1 MNKDDYW
8 FWICNIKDVW
18 NGRISRL
25 LEEFGTPKELF
36 NTDKGEIISRLSKT
50 ELKNTSVIDNI
61 VSSINEEKV
70 LEKKEELK
78 RKNIRFIHVE
88 SKEYP
93 EKLRYI
99 ADYPY
104 GIYCIGDIS
113 KINNMSVA
121 MVGARNCTNYGRDIA
136 KRLAFELGANGINV
150 ISGMA
155 RGIDGESHMG
165 CINAGGT
172 TYAVLGCGV
181 DICYPRE
188 NIDLYERIIENGAL
202 ISDYPMGTAPAG
214 WQFPQRNR
222 LISGLADKILVV
234 EAREKSG
241 SLITVNYGLEQGK
254 DIYAV
259 PGRICDTLS
268 GGCNRLIKE
277 GAGIV
282 LTAKDMVD
290 DINFSIIDNSKKIR
304 NNNYALEKDLEML
317 YSCVDLFPKSIH
329 QLSMETG
336 MDGVNILRNLIKLQM
351 NNLIEEPTKNYYVRK
366 I

>member
-1 MNKDDYW
+1 MNRDDYW

-18 NGRISRL
+18 NGTIRRIL
-25 LEEFGTPKELF
+25 KEYTTPEELF
-36 NTDKGEIISRLSKT
+36 NSGKKEMISRLSKVGIND
-50 ELKNTSVIDNI
+50 LQVIDNI
-61 VSSINEEKV
+61 LGSINEEKIFK
-70 LEKKEELK
+70 KKEGLENK
-78 RKNIRFIHVE
+78 KIKFVSIE

-93 EKLRYI
+93 EKLRHI
-99 ADYPY
+99 SEYPY
-104 GIYCIGDIS
+104 GFYYSGDIS
-113 KINNMSVA
+113 RINNMSVA
-121 MVGARNCTNYGRDIA
+121 IVGARNCTNYGRDIA

-155 RGIDGESHMG
+155 RGIDGESHIG

-202 ISDYPMGTAPAG
+202 ISDYPIGTAPAG
-214 WQFPQRNR
+214 WQFPLRNR

-268 GGCNRLIKE
+268 EGCNRLIKE

-290 DINFSIIDNSKKIR
+290 DINFSIINNSKKIR

-317 YSCVDLFPKSIH
+317 YSCVDLFPKSIQ
-329 QLSMETG
+329 QLSDETG
-336 MDGVNILRNLIKLQM
+336 MDSVSILRNLIKLQM